1 MVTLSLKGVNSQPNV
16 LRGQLI
22 NQFEVLEKKKTFYIK
37 VRHTGL
43 SVMPL
48 LTHVFVLNTIETGA
62 ISTEGERQED

>member
-1 MVTLSLKGVNSQPNV
+1 MVTLSLKGMNSQLNV

-22 NQFEVLEKKKTFYIK
+22 NQFEVLEKKNIYIK

-48 LTHVFVLNTIETGA
+48 LTHVFVLNTRETGA